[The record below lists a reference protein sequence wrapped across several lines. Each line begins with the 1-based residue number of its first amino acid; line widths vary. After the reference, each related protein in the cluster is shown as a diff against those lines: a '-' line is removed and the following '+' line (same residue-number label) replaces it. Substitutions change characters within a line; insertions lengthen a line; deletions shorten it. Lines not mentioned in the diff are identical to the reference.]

1 MQPPLIGFGNLKKK
15 FASGVEFRN
24 GIEFCEDGKRRL
36 HFQEQVIAEGVLP
49 GDFEPRDYFYNLRF
63 LDDFPAIQHWAFGDA
78 WTQRIKVLRPK
89 RDSADTLTGFIC
101 FGDDDTLAP
110 YVIERAYD
118 WYPMRAYPLDETP
131 PTPPWLQI
139 PLPPL
144 FDIAINL
151 PLRLIL
157 ARAVLAALD
166 DNWPYDQWRFV
177 TSIVEREHVP
187 DVIVPDVAIAYGF
200 RLRGIPLDLRQAL
213 CDFQGLRA

>member
-1 MQPPLIGFGNLKKK
+1 MQTPLIGFGNLKKN
-15 FASGVEFRN
+15 SSS
-24 GIEFCEDGKRRL
+24 GIEFRDGKRYL
-36 HFQEQVIAEGVLP
+36 HFQEQVVAEGVLT
-49 GDFEPRDYFYNLRF
+49 GEFAPRDYFYNLRF
-63 LDDFPAIQHWAFGDA
+63 LDDFPTIQLWAFGDA

-89 RDSADTLTGFIC
+89 RESADTLTGVIC
-101 FGDDDTLAP
+101 FGDDDSNGV

-118 WYPMRAYPLDETP
+118 PYPVRAIGPGENWKF
-131 PTPPWLQI
+131 PPWVQV

-144 FDIAINL
+144 FDQPLNL

-166 DNWPYDQWRFV
+166 DNWPYDQWQFV
-177 TSIVEREHVP
+177 TSIVPRDQAPE
-187 DVIVPDVAIAYGF
+187 VIVPDVAAAYGF